1 MEKDT
6 TYCNYITG
14 SDELVNKLVED
25 HHGWAASIARSVARS
40 WSLDWQLDGLDGGAY
55 EGLLFCARRYD
66 PNMGVPFRAYARRRI
81 HESTTQ
87 QARESKS
94 WQRGVGMGS
103 EVDQDAREI
112 SARLF
117 EIYHELREGFL
128 PSTSDTDNEDGE
140 SSVRASIRQ
149 LLSSANLV
157 SSFYESTSQNPEFS
171 IEFKRMLVVIA
182 EMDIVHQFILWNI
195 YWQGQSM
202 RSLATEWNID
212 ELAIIREHQAILQFV
227 QSRLSNPRSRTIKQL
242 KIRPGLRQVAQKFR
256 KSSNTPPFARFSQT
270 AALAVLLTLLFRLP
284 LFIIH

>member
-1 MEKDT
+1 MEKDI
-6 TYCNYITG
+6 TYCNYATG
-14 SDELVNKLVED
+14 SDDLVNKLVED

-40 WSLDWQLDGLDGGAY
+40 WNLDWQLDGLDGGAY

-94 WQRGVGMGS
+94 WQRGVGAGS

-117 EIYHELREGFL
+117 EIYNELREGFL
-128 PSTSDTDNEDGE
+128 PSASTEDDDSE
-140 SSVRASIRQ
+140 NSVRASIRQ

-157 SSFYESTSQNPEFS
+157 SSFYDSTSQNPEFS
-171 IEFKRMLVVIA
+171 IEFKRMLVVVA
-182 EMDIVHQFILWNI
+182 EMDAVHQFILWNI

-202 RSLATEWNID
+202 RSLATDWGID
-212 ELAIIREHQAILQFV
+212 ELAIIREHQAILQYV
-227 QSRLSNPRSRTIKQL
+227 QSRLSNPRSRIIKRL
-242 KIRPGLRQVAQKFR
+242 KIRPGLRQVAQKLR
-256 KSSNTPPFARFSQT
+256 KGSEASPFARFSQS
-270 AALAVLLTLLFRLP
+270 AALAILLAALLKLP
-284 LFIIH
+284 LFVIH